1 MLTSLFD
8 YTMLVRW
15 LALLFPIGTNC
26 QTGQRRVVL
35 YTATDPRTATA
46 GLVHARYFEQ
56 YNAVE
61 AKRRGGI
68 DENDVA
74 GTWHAQMQ
82 QDRVIAR
89 IFEDKRDGFFVDLAA
104 HTPVDLS
111 NTRTLERDFGW
122 HGVCIEADH
131 AYFVDL
137 ARYRACSVVQ
147 AVVASR
153 ANATVLYRH
162 QASFGGVKRFEEGRR
177 LGSHTPRV
185 TGTSKLRTVTLTNI
199 LRHAGA
205 PSTIDYLSLDVEG
218 FESEVLLGFDL
229 HGAYTI
235 HAMTIERPDNALQDK
250 LLAAGYLRGKHPAFR
265 FGDTQRSIH
274 SNPTLFGISLVV
286 GRRSPSFCRTA
297 LRWSI
302 ISELMHL
309 FSLRG
314 RPLCVFEDPRRCGGG
329 LRPGGL

>member
-1 MLTSLFD
+1 
-8 YTMLVRW
+8 MLVRW

-35 YTATDPRTATA
+35 YTVTNPRTATA

-122 HGVCIEADH
+122 H
-131 AYFVDL
+131 
-137 ARYRACSVVQ
+137 
-147 AVVASR
+147 
-153 ANATVLYRH
+153 
-162 QASFGGVKRFEEGRR
+162 FGGGDALK
-177 LGSHTPRV
+177 
-185 TGTSKLRTVTLTNI
+185 
-199 LRHAGA
+199 
-205 PSTIDYLSLDVEG
+205 
-218 FESEVLLGFDL
+218 LGFDL
-229 HGAYTI
+229 HIWHLT
-235 HAMTIERPDNALQDK
+235 
-250 LLAAGYLRGKHPAFR
+250 
-265 FGDTQRSIH
+265 DTSLW
-274 SNPTLFGISLVV
+274 SPTLTRVSY
-286 GRRSPSFCRTA
+286 RSCHPMWIRK
-297 LRWSI
+297 
-302 ISELMHL
+302 
-309 FSLRG
+309 
-314 RPLCVFEDPRRCGGG
+314 
-329 LRPGGL
+329 